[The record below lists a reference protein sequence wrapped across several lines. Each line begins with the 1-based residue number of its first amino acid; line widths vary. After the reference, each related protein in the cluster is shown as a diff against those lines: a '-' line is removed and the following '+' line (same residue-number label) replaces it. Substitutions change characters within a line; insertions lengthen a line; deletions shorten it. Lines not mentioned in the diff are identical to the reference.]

1 MNHTT
6 RRFPRTRR
14 EASGLDATEATAIHF
29 YRTPLHKRVLFF
41 LCRHGWLFFVVGLA
55 AAVLL
60 EIT

>member
-6 RRFPRTRR
+6 RRYPLTSR
-14 EASGLDATEATAIHF
+14 EAFGLDATEATAIHF
-29 YRTPLHKRVLFF
+29 YRTPLHKRVLSFW
-41 LCRHGWLFFVVGLA
+41 CRYGLLFFVVGLA

>member
-6 RRFPRTRR
+6 RRFVRTRR
-14 EASGLDATEATAIHF
+14 EAFGLDATEAVAIHF

-41 LCRHGWLFFVVGLA
+41 CCRHGWLFFVVGLA

>member
-1 MNHTT
+1 MNETT
-6 RRFPRTRR
+6 RRHPRTTN
-14 EASGLDATEATAIHF
+14 GLWPCDATEAVAVHI

-41 LCRHGWLFFVVGLA
+41 WCRHGWLFFVVGLA

>member
-1 MNHTT
+1 MKMDHSNWTL
-6 RRFPRTRR
+6 RFPRTTRCD
-14 EASGLDATEATAIHF
+14 GHAIHL

-41 LCRHGWLFFVVGLA
+41 WCRHGWLFFVVGLA

>member
-6 RRFPRTRR
+6 RRYPRTSR
-14 EASGLDATEATAIHF
+14 EAFGLDATEATAIHF

-41 LCRHGWLFFVVGLA
+41 WCRHGWLFFVVGLA